1 MDPELRTR
9 AESRLEAAA
18 SAHGLTDP
26 RPGYRDRLR
35 WLRENDTAAF
45 EQAISHY
52 ETSVLPALAAGD
64 ALTAWIDYGNFL
76 AGLSGSVPLSVIDAT
91 GRAAPYHP
99 PLPPGSL
106 AMFVPEDTTIPVLV
120 AAAPVEPS
128 PAQQAALQ
136 LLTIT

>member
-18 SAHGLTDP
+18 SAHGLADP

-35 WLRENDTAAF
+35 WLRENDTASF

-76 AGLSGSVPLSVIDAT
+76 ARLSGSMQLNVIDAT
-91 GRAAPYHP
+91 GRAGPYST
-99 PLPPGSL
+99 PLPRGSL
-106 AMFVPEDTTIPVLV
+106 AIFVPDDTGTPVLV
-120 AAAPVEPS
+120 AATPAEPS
-128 PAQQAALQ
+128 PAQQATLE
-136 LLTIT
+136 LLTNT